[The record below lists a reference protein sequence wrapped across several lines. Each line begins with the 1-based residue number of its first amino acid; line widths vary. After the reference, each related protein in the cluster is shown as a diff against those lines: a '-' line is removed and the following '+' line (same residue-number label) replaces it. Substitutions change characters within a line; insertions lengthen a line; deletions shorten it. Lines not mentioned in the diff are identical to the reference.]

1 MVAAEHAFNNVNVMT
16 RKLPFIPRAPGPAG
30 QRRGFTLIEL
40 MIAVAVV
47 GILMAIAYPSFMD
60 QVRKSR
66 RADAVVAL
74 TAVQQAQERWRSNRA
89 AYSSVLGP
97 PPTTGLGLPAVSSS
111 GYYNIAIIAASTNTT
126 SYEIQAVANPG
137 TSQTADSN
145 CTRLGVRM
153 VGGNLS
159 YGSGTTGLDWTD
171 PSRCWAR

>member
-1 MVAAEHAFNNVNVMT
+1 MT
-16 RKLPFIPRAPGPAG
+16 SKLPSIPRAPGPAG

-66 RADAVVAL
+66 RADAVTAL
-74 TAVQQAQERWRSNRA
+74 TAVQQAQERWRSNRSAFTNELTA
-89 AYSSVLGP
+89 APNAAPAASA
-97 PPTTGLGLPAVSSS
+97 GLGLPALSSS
-111 GYYNIAIIAASTNTT
+111 GYYDIAIASANATG
-126 SYEIQAVANPG
+126 YEASAVARSG
-137 TSQTADSN
+137 TSQAADSN